1 MTQPQYIPF
10 DAHQNLAEEDM
21 IRRAFEFRQEM
32 QTRRSVRQFSDRAV
46 PREIIEECLQTAGSA
61 PSGAN
66 LQPWHFVVVSDSAV
80 KRQIRLAAEQEEHDF
95 YTRRAPP
102 EWLAALAP
110 LGTDEHKPFLEIAP
124 YLIAIFALN
133 NSQLED
139 GRTVKNYYVSES
151 VGIST
156 GMLIT
161 ALHHA
166 GLACLTHT
174 PSPMKFLNRIL
185 NRPPNERPYLLLVVG
200 YPAPEAVVPDISKK
214 SLDQIASFV

>member
-1 MTQPQYIPF
+1 MIQPQYIPF

-66 LQPWHFVVVSDSAV
+66 LQPWHFVVISDSAV
-80 KRQIRLAAEQEEHDF
+80 KRQIRLAAEQEEHEF

-214 SLDQIASFV
+214 SLDQSASFV

>member
-66 LQPWHFVVVSDSAV
+66 LQPWHFVVISDSAV
-80 KRQIRLAAEQEEHDF
+80 KRQIRLAAEQEEHEF
-95 YTRRAPP
+95 YIRRAPP

>member
-66 LQPWHFVVVSDSAV
+66 LQPWHFVVISDSAV
-80 KRQIRLAAEQEEHDF
+80 KRQIRLAAEQEEHEF

-102 EWLAALAP
+102 EWMAALAP